1 MGALRYLLKLSAR
14 RNEIEDRLLALEYRR
29 ALIDDFADDLA
40 EQDLRSALYDLSG
53 EISLA
58 SRHHRGRW

>member
-40 EQDLRSALYDLSG
+40 EQDLRSALCDLSG